1 MIKFREKWFW
11 ALCLA
16 VLVHVAVFFIFYM
29 NMNKTDSSDVASSSI
44 NKDEPLAINSQD
56 SSVPDKIYTTTLKS
70 TEASDS
76 KDSDSTGSD
85 SGDTAVNAADRT
97 GTDTSSRT
105 ELTSSNKETS
115 ANTSSSIEDNA
126 QKPASTAKKTAQEN
140 DVPTQKSAR
149 QNNKLLENQLNENTQ
164 SIVTNSNETLET
176 FRNNAGLLDI
186 DVPTRQSNVKLDKD
200 YLSAKSE
207 VEEINNQLSSAINE
221 VKKRNQQKIDN
232 RQALRDETIIQN
244 NQNSIESSE

>member
-29 NMNKTDSSDVASSSI
+29 NMNKTDSLDVASSSI
-44 NKDEPLAINSQD
+44 NKDEPFAINSQD
-56 SSVPDKIYTTTLKS
+56 SSVTDKIYTTTLES
-70 TEASDS
+70 TTAT
-76 KDSDSTGSD
+76 DSTDSD
-85 SGDTAVNAADRT
+85 SGDSDVDAADRT
-97 GTDTSSRT
+97 GTDTSSLT

-115 ANTSSSIEDNA
+115 ANTPSSIEDNA
-126 QKPASTAKKTAQEN
+126 QKPVPTAKKTAQEN
-140 DVPTQKSAR
+140 DAPTQKNAR
-149 QNNKLLENQLNENTQ
+149 QNNKLLANQLNENDQ
-164 SIVTNSNETLET
+164 SLVTNSTETLET

-186 DVPTRQSNVKLDKD
+186 DVPTRQNNVKLDKD

-207 VEEINNQLSSAINE
+207 VEAINNQLSSAINE
-221 VKKRNQQKIDN
+221 VKKRNQQKIDS

-244 NQNSIESSE
+244 NQNSIEISE

>member
-70 TEASDS
+70 TTAP
-76 KDSDSTGSD
+76 DSTGSD

-115 ANTSSSIEDNA
+115 ASTSSSIEDNA

-140 DVPTQKSAR
+140 DVPTQKDAR

-164 SIVTNSNETLET
+164 SLVTNSNETLET

-221 VKKRNQQKIDN
+221 VKKRNQQKIDS

-244 NQNSIESSE
+244 NQNSIEISE

>member
-29 NMNKTDSSDVASSSI
+29 NMNKTDSLDVASSSI

-56 SSVPDKIYTTTLKS
+56 SSVTDKIYTTTLKS
-70 TEASDS
+70 TTASDS
-76 KDSDSTGSD
+76 TDSD
-85 SGDTAVNAADRT
+85 SGDSDADADADADRT
-97 GTDTSSRT
+97 GTDTSSST
-105 ELTSSNKETS
+105 KLTSSSKETS
-115 ANTSSSIEDNA
+115 TSTSNGMDDRPK
-126 QKPASTAKKTAQEN
+126 QLLSTAKKTAQAN
-140 DVPTQKSAR
+140 DISTQKNAR
-149 QNNKLLENQLNENTQ
+149 QNNKLLANQSNENDQ
-164 SIVTNSNETLET
+164 PIVINSNETLET

-207 VEEINNQLSSAINE
+207 VEAINNQLSSAINE
-221 VKKRNQQKIDN
+221 VKKRNQQKIDS

>member
-70 TEASDS
+70 TTAP
-76 KDSDSTGSD
+76 DSTGSD
-85 SGDTAVNAADRT
+85 SGDAAVDATDRT
-97 GTDTSSRT
+97 GIDTSSST

-115 ANTSSSIEDNA
+115 ANTPSSMDE
-126 QKPASTAKKTAQEN
+126 KPKKPVSTAKKTAQEN
-140 DVPTQKSAR
+140 DVPTQKNAR
-149 QNNKLLENQLNENTQ
+149 QNNKLLANQSNENDQ
-164 SIVTNSNETLET
+164 PIVTNSNETLET

>member
-29 NMNKTDSSDVASSSI
+29 NMNKTESSDVASNSI

-70 TEASDS
+70 TTAP
-76 KDSDSTGSD
+76 DSTGSD
-85 SGDTAVNAADRT
+85 SGDTAVDATDRT
-97 GTDTSSRT
+97 GIDTSSST

-115 ANTSSSIEDNA
+115 ANTPSSMDE
-126 QKPASTAKKTAQEN
+126 KPKKPVSTAKKTAQEN
-140 DVPTQKSAR
+140 DVPTQKDAR
-149 QNNKLLENQLNENTQ
+149 QNNKLLANQSNENDQ
-164 SIVTNSNETLET
+164 PIVTNSNETLET

-207 VEEINNQLSSAINE
+207 VEAINNQLSSAINE
-221 VKKRNQQKIDN
+221 VKKRNQQKIDS

>member
-56 SSVPDKIYTTTLKS
+56 SSVTDKIYTTTLKS

-76 KDSDSTGSD
+76 KDSDSD
-85 SGDTAVNAADRT
+85 DTAVDAADRT

-105 ELTSSNKETS
+105 ELTSSSKETS
-115 ANTSSSIEDNA
+115 ANTPSSIEDNA
-126 QKPASTAKKTAQEN
+126 QKPVSTAKKTAQEN
-140 DVPTQKSAR
+140 DVPTQKDAR

-164 SIVTNSNETLET
+164 SLVTNSTETLET

-221 VKKRNQQKIDN
+221 VKKRNQQKIDS
-232 RQALRDETIIQN
+232 RQALRDETIIQDG
-244 NQNSIESSE
+244 QNSIEASE

>member
-29 NMNKTDSSDVASSSI
+29 NMNKTDSLDVASSSI

-70 TEASDS
+70 TTAP
-76 KDSDSTGSD
+76 DSTGSD

-115 ANTSSSIEDNA
+115 ASTSSSIEDNA

-140 DVPTQKSAR
+140 DLPTQKSAR

>member
-56 SSVPDKIYTTTLKS
+56 SSVTDKIYTTTLKS
-70 TEASDS
+70 TTAP
-76 KDSDSTGSD
+76 DSTGSD

-97 GTDTSSRT
+97 GTDASSRT
-105 ELTSSNKETS
+105 EITSSNKETS
-115 ANTSSSIEDNA
+115 ASTSNGMDE
-126 QKPASTAKKTAQEN
+126 KPKKPVATAKETIQAN
-140 DVPTQKSAR
+140 AVPTQKNAR
-149 QNNKLLENQLNENTQ
+149 QNNKLLENQSNENDQ

-207 VEEINNQLSSAINE
+207 VEAINNQLSSAINE

-232 RQALRDETIIQN
+232 RQALRDETIIQDG
-244 NQNSIESSE
+244 QNSIESSE